1 MHSNM
6 DYINNLFDDTTDGYI
21 QVMQIKRDKQVKIYN
36 TDRKK
41 LKNILE
47 IIEGETDTFIAPN
60 TMYKPSRKVENI
72 RQFRALYID
81 IDNVEG
87 DQIGTTYRILELADH
102 GIIPKPSMACDSGR
116 GVHLYWRIKD
126 APYGALYTWQELE
139 DYLYCKLKPFGADI
153 KATDAARLLRIP
165 NTINSKN
172 NQKCRV
178 LYVDEKLQYNMYD
191 LREKYLHYKTKSQ
204 QLEFIQTKKS
214 TSNKVIINNFF
225 NSYSLHME
233 RSMDLLKLCK
243 LRNYD
248 LYHHRNMVLHCFAYW
263 KGIYTRDI
271 EQLTMEVI
279 ELNESFDEPLKKAE
293 VRAIMRC
300 IPKAIQKF
308 IAYEQG
314 VRSGENRR
322 ATKGMNDKEGYW
334 YKNQTLIDSL
344 NITQNEQK
352 QLKTIIG
359 IEEKYRRNN
368 KKRYDNRRNENGLT
382 SKQQQLK
389 ELKEKVIELK
399 EKGLNNTKIAGNL
412 NIDRAKVR
420 RLLKF

>member
-1 MHSNM
+1 MQAYSN
-6 DYINNLFDDTTDGYI
+6 YVEHLYDDTTNGYI
-21 QVMQIKRDKQVKIYN
+21 QVMQIGADKQVTIYN
-36 TDRKK
+36 TNRKK
-41 LKNILE
+41 FKNIFE

-60 TMYKPSRKVENI
+60 TMYKPSRKVGNI

-81 IDNVEG
+81 IDGVEG
-87 DQIGTTYRILELADH
+87 DQIGTTYRILELADQ

-116 GVHLYWRIKD
+116 GVHLYWRIKN

-139 DYLYCKLKPFGADI
+139 DYLYRKLKPFGADI

-178 LYVDEKLQYNMYD
+178 LYVDEELQYSMYD
-191 LREKYLHYKTKSQ
+191 LREKYLHYKNKTQ

-214 TSNKVIINNFF
+214 TSNKVITNNFF
-225 NSYSLHME
+225 NSYSLHITRAE
-233 RSMDLLKLCK
+233 DLLRLCK

-271 EQLTMEVI
+271 EQLTIEVI
-279 ELNESFDEPLKKAE
+279 ELNNSFNEPLKKAE

-308 IAYEQG
+308 INYEQG

-334 YKNQTLIDSL
+334 YKNETLIDSL
-344 NITQNEQK
+344 DISSDEQT

-359 IEEKYRRNN
+359 VEEKYRRNN

-382 SKQQQLK
+382 PKQQQLK
-389 ELKEKVIELK
+389 DLSNKVIELK
-399 EKGLNNTKIAGNL
+399 GKGLNNSEIAENL